1 MFVVRAKI
9 KEWKLSKDLSNVVRT
24 ITRAVVYIYR
34 VFSHF
39 TRILVTCIFAS
50 EVVFP
55 KYSEKLQTNR
65 IDGTRTS
72 RPKMQVHER
81 TTR

>member
-1 MFVVRAKI
+1 MQAEI
-9 KEWKLSKDLSNVVRT
+9 KEWKLSKDLLNVVRA
-24 ITRAVVYIYR
+24 ITRTVVYVYR

-50 EVVFP
+50 EVVFR

-72 RPKMQVHER
+72 RPKMQVHGR